1 MTGERLPSFFRLERF
16 AQLASTNG
24 EATRLAAAGARE
36 GTLVVAEEQSA
47 GRGRRG
53 RTWVSPPG
61 NLYGSLVLRPPRP
74 AHEAAQL
81 GFAASLAVLESCRH
95 FLPAG
100 TALACKWPNDVLAGG
115 RKLAGI
121 LLESRAAGAGALD
134 WLVIG
139 IGVNLASYPR
149 DTEFPAT
156 SLAEAGAPG
165 VTPDTML
172 TILAARILAWY
183 EAWQR
188 PGGFAALRA
197 QWLAHAQGLG
207 GPIRVRLAD
216 RELDGRFAGL
226 DDGGRLLLDG
236 AEGRQAIAA
245 AEIFPA
251 A

>member
-1 MTGERLPSFFRLERF
+1 MTGEELPSFFRPQKF
-16 AQLASTNG
+16 AQVPSTNE
-24 EATRLAAAGARE
+24 EATRLAAAGAPE
-36 GTLVVAEEQSA
+36 GTLIVADEQTA

-61 NLYGSLVLRPPRP
+61 NFFGSLVLRPRRH
-74 AHEAAQL
+74 AAEAAQL
-81 GFAASLAVLESCRH
+81 GFAASLAVLEACRH
-95 FLPAG
+95 FLPPSA
-100 TALACKWPNDVLAGG
+100 ALACKWPNDVLADG

-121 LLESRAAGAGALD
+121 LLESRASGAGALD

-139 IGVNLASYPR
+139 IGINLTSYPR

-156 SLAEAGAPG
+156 SLTEAGAPG
-165 VTPDTML
+165 VTPDAMLPILGTMF
-172 TILAARILAWY
+172 LAWY

-197 QWLAHAQGLG
+197 RWLAHAQGLG
-207 GPIRVRLAD
+207 GPIRVRLPD
-216 RELDGRFAGL
+216 RELDGCFAGL
-226 DDGGRLLLDG
+226 DDDGRLLLDA
-236 AEGRQAIAA
+236 AEGRRTIAA

>member
-1 MTGERLPSFFRLERF
+1 MTGETLPSFFRLQTF
-16 AQLASTNG
+16 AHLASTNE
-24 EATRLAAAGARE
+24 EATRLAAAGAPE
-36 GTLVVAEEQSA
+36 GTLVAADEQTA

-53 RTWVSPPG
+53 RTWVSPAG
-61 NLYGSLVLRPPRP
+61 NLYCSLVLRPQRH
-74 AHEAAQL
+74 AAEAAQL
-81 GFAASLAVLESCRH
+81 GFAVSLAVLEACRY
-95 FLPAG
+95 FLPSDA
-100 TALACKWPNDVLAGG
+100 ALACKWPNDVLASG

-121 LLESRAAGAGALD
+121 LLESRASGSGAVD

-139 IGVNLASYPR
+139 IGINLASFPC

-156 SLAEAGAPG
+156 SLADAGAAG
-165 VTPDTML
+165 VTPDA
-172 TILAARILAWY
+172 ILPILGTRFLAWY

-188 PGGFAALRA
+188 PGGFAALRT

-207 GPIRVRLAD
+207 RPIRVRLSD

-226 DDGGRLLLDG
+226 DDDGRLLLDG
-236 AEGRQAIAA
+236 AEGRRTIAA